1 MKSNIFIIE
10 AVVGTEFES
19 FIVRNPNGAI
29 LYAGTASSCVEFLQ
43 KSFDV
48 LKNPSKNENENQ

>member
-29 LYAGTASSCVEFLQ
+29 MHAGTASSCVEFLQ
-43 KSFDV
+43 KSFDL
-48 LKNPSKNENENQ
+48 LKNPPKNENQ